1 MLEYYITLFF
11 TLLISFS
18 IIKYFT
24 KPRIIEGATGEYQ
37 NYPDDPLILAKT
49 NAANIDVLKKKMD
62 EITTLSKQQKV
73 NTDNIDKN
81 SQTISS
87 LINSMSPSS
96 EEASQKNQALLN
108 EDQE

>member
-11 TLLISFS
+11 TLLILFS

-24 KPRIIEGATGEYQ
+24 KPQIIEGATGEYQ
-37 NYPDDPLILAKT
+37 KYPDDPLILAKT

-62 EITTLSKQQKV
+62 EITTLSKQQKL

-81 SQTISS
+81 SQTIAS
-87 LINSMSPSS
+87 LLKSMSPSS
-96 EEASQKNQALLN
+96 EEASQHNQSIMD
-108 EDQE
+108 EE

>member
-11 TLLISFS
+11 TLLILFS
-18 IIKYFT
+18 IINYFT

-37 NYPDDPLILAKT
+37 KYPDDPLILAKT

-62 EITTLSKQQKV
+62 EITTLSKQQKL

-81 SQTISS
+81 SQTIAS
-87 LINSMSPSS
+87 LLKSMSPSS
-96 EEASQKNQALLN
+96 EEASQHNQSIMD
-108 EDQE
+108 EE

>member
-11 TLLISFS
+11 TLLILFS

-62 EITTLSKQQKV
+62 EITTLSKQQKI
-73 NTDNIDKN
+73 NTDDIDKN
-81 SQTISS
+81 SQTIAS
-87 LINSMSPSS
+87 LLKSMSPSS
-96 EEASQKNQALLN
+96 EEASQHNQSIMD
-108 EDQE
+108 EE

>member
-1 MLEYYITLFF
+1 MLEFYITIFL
-11 TLLISFS
+11 TILILYSL
-18 IIKYFT
+18 IYHFT

-73 NTDNIDKN
+73 NTDDIDKN
-81 SQTISS
+81 SQTIAS
-87 LINSMSPSS
+87 LLKSMSPSS
-96 EEASQKNQALLN
+96 EEASQHNQSIMD
-108 EDQE
+108 EE

>member
-1 MLEYYITLFF
+1 MRQSRRGKHVCTACLPHI
-11 TLLISFS
+11 LILPTFAILFS

-37 NYPDDPLILAKT
+37 KYPDDPLILAKT

-62 EITTLSKQQKV
+62 EITTLSKQQKI

-81 SQTISS
+81 SQTITR
-87 LINSMSPSS
+87 IF
-96 EEASQKNQALLN
+96 
-108 EDQE
+108 

>member
-11 TLLISFS
+11 TLLILFS

-37 NYPDDPLILAKT
+37 KYPDDPLILAKT

-62 EITTLSKQQKV
+62 EITTLSKQQKL

-81 SQTISS
+81 SQTIAS
-87 LINSMSPSS
+87 LLKSMSPSS
-96 EEASQKNQALLN
+96 EEASQHNQSIMD
-108 EDQE
+108 EE

>member
-1 MLEYYITLFF
+1 
-11 TLLISFS
+11 
-18 IIKYFT
+18 
-24 KPRIIEGATGEYQ
+24 
-37 NYPDDPLILAKT
+37 
-49 NAANIDVLKKKMD
+49 MD